1 MFGEASGHG
10 SKKDHYSCIDLHDR
24 YATQRSCCIW
34 VEQGGKSSVHN
45 LTRKISRI
53 NAKNRFKSKLI
64 RFLILTSTWQAPL
77 IINYERMA
85 TFVGKKLQRSYRL
98 VNGKV
103 GKTFVVLILLLISL
117 FLMVNASGGTREQ
130 AVHAQVLPS
139 TSTQTLSVP
148 PAVEWQKTFPD
159 AGDTAN
165 CIIQT
170 GDGGYAVVGEGNS
183 KSGNPRGFLF
193 KLDSSGNMQWNKSYS
208 TGNLLAV
215 VQTRDGGYALDGVS
229 VLIKTDSKG
238 NVQWNKTFSDEYVAS
253 MVQTSDGGYA
263 LAGYATTAQVQNGRY
278 ESDFWLAKV
287 NSAGTLLWTKT
298 FGRTGDTEA
307 SSVIQAS
314 DGGYA
319 LAGKSNAYSDAG
331 EYDFMLVKTD
341 SSGNQQWLK
350 TFGGAGGDSE
360 ANSVIQISDGSYVLA
375 GDTTAYGLGG
385 YDAWLV
391 KTDPLGNLTWTRTY
405 GGTGELL
412 YLNETLPT
420 VFGSNG
426 SGYDYAYSLIQT
438 SDGGLAFVGSS
449 EYEPGAGTAY
459 TVVWL
464 VKTDSA
470 GNTQWNETFGGPF
483 QSWAG
488 NSLIETNDGAFAI
501 AGYEQEPGFPW
512 LGNYYVVKTKPT
524 LPPPSTSPSPSPP
537 PSTSPSPAPILAFPS
552 TTISADGDV
561 NPSTA
566 LIQRNGNVYEFTGN
580 LNGPL
585 VVNTD
590 NIVIDG
596 AGYSL
601 QGNGTAGELFIRM
614 SQTAINLTDRTN
626 VTIRNLQI
634 YSYNYGIYL
643 DNSTNATISGNN
655 ITQNEYGVFE
665 ITSAFAAISGN
676 NITQNNYGILVTA
689 PSLNNKISSNNI
701 GASRSFGIT
710 LNQSDGNVIFDNN
723 ISSSGIDLESGS
735 NNLIAGNI
743 MYSDFYGVYMNG
755 ENGSIIAANN
765 FTACSFGINSHGATS
780 GNLFYMNDFNNTH
793 TNEFQ
798 GNAKNSWDNGTIGN
812 YWSDYLTRYPNATE
826 IDSSGIGDTPYAVI
840 YGYIPN
846 SLGPLFDPNTPNPNN
861 VDHYPLLAPISSA
874 SAAALAQALVLT
886 HSWSSTPTQSPSTNL
901 ILFASLALVAVVIV
915 LMAVVVLKCRK
926 KQAQATLSAP
936 S

>member
-1 MFGEASGHG
+1 M
-10 SKKDHYSCIDLHDR
+10 
-24 YATQRSCCIW
+24 
-34 VEQGGKSSVHN
+34 
-45 LTRKISRI
+45 
-53 NAKNRFKSKLI
+53 
-64 RFLILTSTWQAPL
+64 
-77 IINYERMA
+77 
-85 TFVGKKLQRSYRL
+85 
-98 VNGKV
+98 NGKV
-103 GKTFVVLILLLISL
+103 VKTFVIFLLLLTSL
-117 FLMVNASGGTREQ
+117 FLMVNSSGGTREQ

-139 TSTQTLSVP
+139 TSTSTPSVP
-148 PAVEWQKTFPD
+148 PAVEWQKTFPN

-170 GDGGYAVVGEGNS
+170 GDDGYAVVGEGNS
-183 KSGNPRGFLF
+183 KSGNPTGFLF
-193 KLDSSGNMQWNKSYS
+193 KLDSSGNMQWNKSYA

-215 VQTRDGGYALDGVS
+215 VQTRDGGYTLDGVS

-238 NVQWNKTFSDEYVAS
+238 NAQWNKTYSDEYVAS
-253 MVQTSDGGYA
+253 IVQTSDGGYA

-287 NSAGTLLWTKT
+287 NSTGTQLWTKT

-307 SSVIQAS
+307 YSVIQTS

-319 LAGKSNAYSDAG
+319 LVGKSNAYSDAG

-360 ANSVIQISDGSYVLA
+360 AKSVVQTSDGGYVLA
-375 GDTTAYGLGG
+375 GATNAYGLGG
-385 YDAWLV
+385 YDAWLI
-391 KTDPLGNLTWTRTY
+391 KTDSSGNLIWTRTY

-412 YLNETLPT
+412 YSNENLPT

-426 SGYDYAYSLIQT
+426 SGDDYAYSLIQI

-470 GNTQWNETFGGPF
+470 GNTQWNATFGSPF
-483 QSWAG
+483 QGWAG
-488 NSLIETNDGAFAI
+488 NSLIETSDGAFAI
-501 AGYEQEPGFPW
+501 AGYEQPPGTPW
-512 LGNYYVVKTKPT
+512 FGDYYVVKTEPA
-524 LPPPSTSPSPSPP
+524 LPPPSTSPSPGPSPT
-537 PSTSPSPAPILAFPS
+537 PSVSPSPAPILAFPS
-552 TTISADGDV
+552 TTINADGTV

-566 LIQRNGNVYEFTGN
+566 PIQRNGNVYGFKGN

-585 VVNTD
+585 VVNRD
-590 NIVIDG
+590 NIMIDG

-601 QGNGTAGELFIRM
+601 QGNGTAGELFIRA
-614 SQTAINLTDRTN
+614 SQMGINLTDRTN
-626 VTIRNLQI
+626 VTIRKLQI

-655 ITQNEYGVFE
+655 INQNEYGLFE
-665 ITSAFAAISGN
+665 ITSAFASISGN
-676 NITQNNYGILVTA
+676 NITQNNYGIFVTA
-689 PSLNNKISSNNI
+689 SSLNNKISSNNI

-710 LNQSDGNVIFDNN
+710 LNQSAGNVIFSNN

-755 ENGSIIAANN
+755 GTGSIIAANN
-765 FTACSFGINSHGATS
+765 FTACSFGISSPGGAS

-793 TNEFQ
+793 TNEFS
-798 GNAKNSWDNGTIGN
+798 GEEKNSWDNGTVGN

-826 IDSSGIGDTPYAVI
+826 IDSSEIGDTPYAVI

-861 VDHYPLLAPISSA
+861 VDHHPLMAPISSA
-874 SAAALAQALVLT
+874 SAAALAQALVLA
-886 HSWSSTPTQSPSTNL
+886 HSWSPTSTQSPSTNL
-901 ILFASLALVAVVIV
+901 ILFASLALVVVVIV
-915 LMAVVVLKCRK
+915 LVAVVVLRRRK
-926 KQAQATLSAP
+926 KQTQYTSSAP